1 MENFDI
7 ALNEDVNVFNEEPQ
21 KIKSVTIERIKKVI
35 EPSNSPYTIKKVVN
49 NFFEDSNYLER
60 EPRMSSKEL
69 YKAF

>member
-49 NFFEDSNYLER
+49 NFLKI
-60 EPRMSSKEL
+60 PTI
-69 YKAF
+69 